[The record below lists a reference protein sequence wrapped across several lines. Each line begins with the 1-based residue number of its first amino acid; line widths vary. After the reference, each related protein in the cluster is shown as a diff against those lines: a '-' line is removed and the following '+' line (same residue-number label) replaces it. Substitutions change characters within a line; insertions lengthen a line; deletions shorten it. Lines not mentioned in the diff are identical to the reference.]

1 MRVTATR
8 IAAAGPMIAMAIAS
22 AGCFYVD
29 PINQRPSLD
38 IRPMS
43 SDPVFRGATVGFEA
57 IASDPEQQVVA
68 FQWRAYV
75 CTDATVIEQCDLDPI
90 FTGVEGTA
98 VFSVPAFRADPD
110 GPGPMPARPVESLRV
125 VLEGRDDHGATAKP
139 AQELILPVLNNA
151 PKLQLRTVSKFGPV
165 VGTPID
171 VYARYSDSDDT
182 PTNVTL
188 EWTAFSPSQVPDTL
202 VDLPALPPD
211 GSGNLQQ
218 GKRFTPAV
226 TGNWDIR
233 VVATDRLGARTEEHH
248 TVTVADDAPPCL
260 DAWDPIAGPA
270 ATPITE
276 PTLFQ
281 VVHVRDDLDAYP
293 RLGPEPF
300 LREAAFEWSMKV
312 GAGPRLPLANTVN
325 SLAFDPQ
332 AYVPGTIVELRVEIF
347 DRKDIAITCADDVQT
362 CSVISQPSC
371 IQRQTWR
378 VEAR

>member
-1 MRVTATR
+1 VRVPVTR
-8 IAAAGPMIAMAIAS
+8 IAVAWSIAAS

-43 SDPVFRGATVGFEA
+43 SDPVYRGGTVAFTA

-75 CTDATVIEQCDLDPI
+75 CTDATSIDDCDPGPI
-90 FTGVEGTA
+90 FTGVEPTA
-98 VFSVPAFRADPD
+98 SFLVPPFRVDPD
-110 GPGPMPARPVESLRV
+110 GDGPLAGRPVESLRV
-125 VLEGRDDHGATAKP
+125 VLEGRDDRGAAAKP
-139 AQELILPVLNNA
+139 AQELILPVLNH
-151 PKLQLRTVSKFGPV
+151 PPDVQLRVVSSHGAV
-165 VGTPID
+165 VTTPID
-171 VYARYSDSDDT
+171 VYARYGDADDT
-182 PTNVTL
+182 PGNVTL

-202 VDLPALPPD
+202 IDVAVPPD
-211 GSGNLQQ
+211 AGDPAHLQQ

-233 VVATDRLGARTEEHH
+233 VVATDKLGTRAEEHL

-260 DAWDPIAGPA
+260 DAWQPLAGPA

-281 VVHVRDDLDAYP
+281 VIHVRDDLDAYP
-293 RLGPEPF
+293 RTGTESF
-300 LREAAFEWSMKV
+300 VGETVFEWSIKV
-312 GAGPRLPLANTVN
+312 GAGARQPLANAVS

-332 AYVPGTIVELRVEIF
+332 AYEPGTIVELRVQIF
-347 DRKDIAITCADDVQT
+347 DRRGTAITCADDAQT
-362 CSVISQPSC
+362 CSVISQPTC